1 MRVIPLFC
9 RVSYDG
15 QSFLL
20 MLQVSFPLQLVL
32 TKYCAILKS
41 AEIKAVI
48 EEKAFFWKFSAWIF
62 YVPPTDWL
70 MWRLR
75 INLRILVIA
84 PDCEK
89 SSHKKRKKNGS
100 SSVLCERNNRAGEV
114 MEGGMESGDH
124 TSFFFFPKMAPQH
137 IASFAV
143 LKALIKDTESSLQ
156 ESSSPSTFSLL
167 HPINVGKW
175 LPTTEC
181 QIITGSPP
189 RVKKWKKQ
197 MTLC

>member
-1 MRVIPLFC
+1 MRGIPLFC

-48 EEKAFFWKFSAWIF
+48 VEKAFFWKFSAWIF
-62 YVPPTDWL
+62 YFPPTDWL

-75 INLRILVIA
+75 INLRILVTA

-100 SSVLCERNNRAGEV
+100 SLVLCERNNRAEAKWWRDGERR
-114 MEGGMESGDH
+114 SH
-124 TSFFFFPKMAPQH
+124 KLFFFLQKWHHSTSPVLLFWKH
-137 IASFAV
+137 LSKI
-143 LKALIKDTESSLQ
+143 LKAPCKNPPL
-156 ESSSPSTFSLL
+156 
-167 HPINVGKW
+167 
-175 LPTTEC
+175 
-181 QIITGSPP
+181 PP
-189 RVKKWKKQ
+189 RSLFF
-197 MTLC
+197 TP

>member
-89 SSHKKRKKNGS
+89 SSHKKRKKMEAPRCCVSEIIEQGKWR
-100 SSVLCERNNRAGEV
+100 EGWRAEI
-114 MEGGMESGDH
+114 
-124 TSFFFFPKMAPQH
+124 TQAFFFFPKMAPQH

-156 ESSSPSTFSLL
+156 ESSSPSMFSLP

-181 QIITGSPP
+181 QIITGRPP

>member
-89 SSHKKRKKNGS
+89 SSHKKRKKMEAPRCCVSEIIEQGKWR
-100 SSVLCERNNRAGEV
+100 EGWRAEI
-114 MEGGMESGDH
+114 
-124 TSFFFFPKMAPQH
+124 TQAFFFFQKWHHSTSPVLLFWKH
-137 IASFAV
+137 LSKI
-143 LKALIKDTESSLQ
+143 LKAPCKNPPLPPLSLFFT
-156 ESSSPSTFSLL
+156 P
-167 HPINVGKW
+167 
-175 LPTTEC
+175 
-181 QIITGSPP
+181 
-189 RVKKWKKQ
+189 
-197 MTLC
+197 

>member
-62 YVPPTDWL
+62 DFPPTDWL

-75 INLRILVIA
+75 INLQILVIA

-124 TSFFFFPKMAPQH
+124 TSFFFLFSKNGTTAHRQFCCSESTYQRYWNLPARILLSLH
-137 IASFAV
+137 V
-143 LKALIKDTESSLQ
+143 L
-156 ESSSPSTFSLL
+156 SSSPHKCREVAPDHGVPNHHRETSS
-167 HPINVGKW
+167 
-175 LPTTEC
+175 
-181 QIITGSPP
+181 S
-189 RVKKWKKQ
+189 
-197 MTLC
+197 

>member
-1 MRVIPLFC
+1 MTVK
-9 RVSYDG
+9 SHH
-15 QSFLL
+15 
-20 MLQVSFPLQLVL
+20 
-32 TKYCAILKS
+32 TKK
-41 AEIKAVI
+41 E
-48 EEKAFFWKFSAWIF
+48 
-62 YVPPTDWL
+62 
-70 MWRLR
+70 
-75 INLRILVIA
+75 
-84 PDCEK
+84 
-89 SSHKKRKKNGS
+89 KKNGS

-124 TSFFFFPKMAPQH
+124 TSFFFFYFPKMAPQH

-156 ESSSPSTFSLL
+156 ESSSPSMFSLL

>member
-32 TKYCAILKS
+32 TKYCVILKS

-89 SSHKKRKKNGS
+89 SSHKKRKKMEAPRCCVSEIIEQGKWR
-100 SSVLCERNNRAGEV
+100 EGWRAEI
-114 MEGGMESGDH
+114 
-124 TSFFFFPKMAPQH
+124 TQAFFFLPKMAPQH
-137 IASFAV
+137 ITSFAV

-156 ESSSPSTFSLL
+156 ESSSPSMFSLL